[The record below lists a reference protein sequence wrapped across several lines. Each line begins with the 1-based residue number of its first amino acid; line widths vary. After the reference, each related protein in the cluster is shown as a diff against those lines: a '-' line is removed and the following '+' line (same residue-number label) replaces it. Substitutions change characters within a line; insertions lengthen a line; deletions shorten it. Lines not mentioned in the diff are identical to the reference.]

1 VSHRHWPALDVRFQA
16 SSPDDLS
23 HLTDCLSAAL
33 DDFAPTAIQEL
44 DGRWLVFFT
53 SSDDRDRAAGALS
66 AASRDRFATEPM
78 DVADEDWARR
88 SQEGLCAVE
97 VGRVV
102 IAPPWAV
109 ADHPAHGLDRVTVV
123 IQPSMGFGTG
133 HHATTR
139 LCTALLQRLDLSG
152 RTMLDVGTGSGVL
165 ALAALALGARS
176 VLAVDDDPD
185 AIESA
190 RENLALNGGPPTIEL
205 RVADFRGLPANTF
218 DVVVANLTGGLLAR
232 SADVLAGVV
241 APGGRL
247 VVSGVTLEEEA
258 AVLRAFAPWM
268 DVVERFTEDEWVAAL
283 LRPQGSPPSSAYVPE
298 P

>member
-1 VSHRHWPALDVRFQA
+1 MTRRFWPALDVRFQA

-23 HLTDCLSAAL
+23 HLKDRLSAAL

-44 DGRWLVFFT
+44 DDRWLVFFG
-53 SSDDRDRAAGALS
+53 SSDDRDRAAEALS
-66 AASRDRFATEPM
+66 AASRGRFATEPM

-88 SQEGLCAVE
+88 SQQELGAVE

-109 ADHPAHGLDRVTVV
+109 AAPPAHALDRVTVV

-152 RTMLDVGTGSGVL
+152 RTILDVGTGSGVL
-165 ALAALALGARS
+165 ALVALALGARS

-190 RENLALNGGPPTIEL
+190 RENLALNGGPPGLEL
-205 RVADFRGLPANTF
+205 RVADFRELPAITF

-232 SADVLAGVV
+232 SAEVLAGVV
-241 APGGRL
+241 APDGCL
-247 VVSGVTLEEEA
+247 VISGVTLEEEA

-283 LRPQGSPPSSAYVPE
+283 LRHPAQDR
-298 P
+298 

>member
-1 VSHRHWPALDVRFQA
+1 MFHRLWPALGIRLQA

-23 HLTDCLSAAL
+23 QLKDRLSAAL

-44 DGRWLVFFT
+44 NDRWLVFFI
-53 SSDDRDRAAGALS
+53 SSDDRNRAAAALS
-66 AASRDRFATEPM
+66 AESGERFAAEPI

-88 SQEGLCAVE
+88 SQQDLGAVE

-102 IAPPWAV
+102 IAPPWAA
-109 ADHPAHGLDRVTVV
+109 ADRKAPAPGGVIVV

-152 RTMLDVGTGSGVL
+152 CTVLDVGTGSGVL
-165 ALAALALGARS
+165 ALAALALGAGS
-176 VLAVDDDPD
+176 VLAVDDDAD

-190 RENLALNGGPPTIEL
+190 RENLALNGGPPGLEL
-205 RVADFRGLPANTF
+205 RVADFRGLPADTF
-218 DVVVANLTGGLLAR
+218 DVVMANLTGGLLAR
-232 SADVLAGVV
+232 SAGVLAGAV

-247 VVSGVTLEEEA
+247 IVSGVTLEEEA
-258 AVLRAFAPWM
+258 AVLRTFAPWM
-268 DVVERFTEDEWVAAL
+268 DVVERLTEDEWVAAL
-283 LRPQGSPPSSAYVPE
+283 LRPRGSPPSSASVPE

>member
-1 VSHRHWPALDVRFQA
+1 LTKHLWPALDVRLQT

-23 HLTDCLSAAL
+23 QLKDRLSATL

-44 DGRWLVFFT
+44 DDRWLVFFS
-53 SSDDRDRAAGALS
+53 SSDDRDRAAAALS
-66 AASRDRFATEPM
+66 AASRDRFATEPI

-88 SQEGLCAVE
+88 SQQDLGAVE
-97 VGRVV
+97 VGRVI

-109 ADHPAHGLDRVTVV
+109 ADRKAPAPGRVIVV

-152 RTMLDVGTGSGVL
+152 CTVLDVGTGSGVL
-165 ALAALALGARS
+165 ALAALALGAGS
-176 VLAVDDDPD
+176 VLAVDDDAD

-190 RENLALNGGPPTIEL
+190 RENLALNGGPPRLIL

-268 DVVERFTEDEWVAAL
+268 DVVERLTEDEWVAAL
-283 LRPQGSPPSSAYVPE
+283 LRPQGVPPSSA
-298 P
+298 

>member
-1 VSHRHWPALDVRFQA
+1 VSTRHWPALDVRFQA
-16 SSPDDLS
+16 PSPEELPQ
-23 HLTDCLSAAL
+23 LQARLSAAL

-44 DGRWLVFFT
+44 DDRWIVFFN
-53 SSDDRDRAAGALS
+53 SSDDRDRAAEALS
-66 AASRDRFATEPM
+66 AASHDRFATEPM

-88 SQEGLCAVE
+88 SQQDLGAVE

-109 ADHPAHGLDRVTVV
+109 ADRPAHAPDGVTVV

-152 RTMLDVGTGSGVL
+152 LTVLDVGTGSGVL
-165 ALAALALGARS
+165 ALAALALGASS

-190 RENLALNGGPPTIEL
+190 RENLALNGGPPGLEL
-205 RVADFRGLPANTF
+205 RVADFRGLPENTF

-232 SADVLAGVV
+232 SADVLAGMV
-241 APGGRL
+241 ARDGRL

-258 AVLRAFAPWM
+258 TVLRAFAPWM

-283 LRPQGSPPSSAYVPE
+283 LRPQGSSPP
-298 P
+298 